1 MKNVL
6 TPLAKSVLLEL
17 ELVTALST
25 IDATIQKKNFE
36 SETGLIILNEEMGD
50 IIRKLKSF
58 KATGILIKSEVIKNE
73 IKEQGAA
80 FLVYFLVQEYEKNDK
95 IILKYFQ

>member
-17 ELVTALST
+17 ELVTTLST
-25 IDATIQKKNFE
+25 IDATIQKKNFA
-36 SETGLIILNEEMGD
+36 SETALIILNEEMGD
-50 IIRKLKSF
+50 IIRKLKYF
-58 KATGILIKSEVIKNE
+58 KATDILIKSEVIKNE
-73 IKEQGAA
+73 IKEQGAG